1 MRDQEESAQ
10 GELKKY
16 LSVIKPKDKVS
27 DEKYEERLEICRS
40 CEKLVQATCEACG
53 CYVEYRAV
61 VKHSSCPY
69 KKW

>member
-1 MRDQEESAQ
+1 MRDKEESAQ
-10 GELKKY
+10 RELKKY
-16 LSVIKPKDKVS
+16 LSVIKPQDKVS
-27 DEKYEERLEICRS
+27 DEKYEERLEICRA

-61 VKHSSCPY
+61 VKQGTCPY